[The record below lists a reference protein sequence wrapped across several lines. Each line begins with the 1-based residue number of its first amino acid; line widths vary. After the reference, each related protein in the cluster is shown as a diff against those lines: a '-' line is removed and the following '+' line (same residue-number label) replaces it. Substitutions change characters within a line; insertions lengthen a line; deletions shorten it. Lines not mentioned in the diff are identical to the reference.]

1 LRSVESVAGGTLL
14 TITVESYPG
23 GFSRVA
29 LPIFAYWAER
39 EVRTGLAILRDLLE
53 SRTYTKNGRDP
64 ELSNAT
70 VKESTMEKST
80 SLRSRWSRAS
90 GVNVLIALLTLVLT
104 TGAALYGVLTNATL
118 YGAVPDP
125 VPASAPPAEFSSGR
139 ALEHVRAIA
148 QKPHPMGSAENA
160 AARDYLVK
168 ELSALGVEP
177 EVQTTTA
184 AHYFVSSVA
193 EAGTPENVLARLEGT
208 NNGGKAFLVMAHYDS
223 VPTGPGASDDG
234 AGVAT
239 MLETLR
245 ALKAGPPLKN
255 DVIFLFTDGEER
267 GLLGARAFVDSHPWA
282 EDVGVVLNLEGR
294 GHTGPAYM
302 FETSDEAG
310 WVIREFTKATPY
322 PMTTSDSVA
331 FYKRSGGDTDLTV
344 FLNAGWA
351 GLNVA
356 YIQGLTRYHTPLD
369 TVEELDERSL
379 QHMGSYVLALTRHFG
394 NVSLDHTKAPDEVY
408 FNIFRFMIHYP
419 EGWAIPFMAFT
430 ILLFGGVTALGF
442 RRGLLTLGGVAL
454 GFLAMLGSTI
464 VAALCAY
471 LVWTLI
477 LTLHPGGIW
486 ALEYEAHLFW
496 VGFASL
502 SVAITAALYVGFS
515 KKIRVANLAV
525 GALLWWL
532 VLTVATSVS
541 FPPAS
546 YLFTWPLLFSLLG
559 LAVLFALGERPASP
573 WYSFA
578 ALALSAIPAVFLF
591 IYGVY
596 GITLTEELL
605 LPNVVPVFALAI
617 VLMLGLLVP
626 HLDLIARPNKW
637 VLPCAAATLG
647 LGLVVA
653 GSLTAGFDARHPKP
667 NSILYALNADTQK
680 AIWVSFDEA
689 PDAWTSQFLGADA
702 KEGSVADYLGGEE
715 ALHGEAPTVA
725 LPAPSIELLDD
736 TTRDGVRTLRMRVSA
751 PPKTNLIVVEAD
763 AEAQVVDAT
772 VNEKRIPEEPLHDRG
787 PSAWILHYW
796 NPSSEGIDL
805 TLEVKGTEPLTITA
819 RSGTPGL
826 PAIPGKS
833 YPDRPPDTMPI
844 ALDPASVEQD
854 SSTVVSKSFTFAQRP
869 GNEESE

>member
-1 LRSVESVAGGTLL
+1 MPMRWRS
-14 TITVESYPG
+14 
-23 GFSRVA
+23 
-29 LPIFAYWAER
+29 ER
-39 EVRTGLAILRDLLE
+39 GAH
-53 SRTYTKNGRDP
+53 
-64 ELSNAT
+64 A
-70 VKESTMEKST
+70 
-80 SLRSRWSRAS
+80 A
-90 GVNVLIALLTLVLT
+90 IALLTLVLI
-104 TGAALYGVLTNATL
+104 TGAALYGVVTSATL

-125 VPASAPPAEFSSGR
+125 VPASAPPMEFSSER

-148 QKPHPMGSAENA
+148 KEPHSMDSPENA
-160 AARDYLVK
+160 AVRDYLVK
-168 ELSALGVEP
+168 ELRALGVEP
-177 EVQTTTA
+177 EVQTPTA

-208 NNGGKAFLVMAHYDS
+208 NDGDKAFLVMAHYDS

-267 GLLGARAFVDSHPWA
+267 GLLGARTFVDSHPWA
-282 EDVGVVLNLEGR
+282 KDVRVVLNLEGR

-310 WVIREFTKATPY
+310 WIIREFSKAAPY

-331 FYKRSGGDTDLTV
+331 FYKRSGGDTDLSV
-344 FLNAGWA
+344 FLNAGRA
-351 GLNVA
+351 GLNIA
-356 YIQGLTRYHTPLD
+356 YIQGLTHYHTPLD
-369 TVEELDERSL
+369 NPEELDERSM
-379 QHMGSYVLALTRHFG
+379 QHMGSYALALTRHFG
-394 NVSLDHTKAPDEVY
+394 NVSLDHTKAPDEIY
-408 FNIFRFMIHYP
+408 FNIFGFMVRYP
-419 EGWAIPFMAFT
+419 EGWAVPLMSFAV
-430 ILLFGGVTALGF
+430 LLFVGVATLGLG
-442 RRGLLTLGGVAL
+442 RRQLTLGGFAL

-464 VAALCAY
+464 VAALGAY
-471 LVWTLI
+471 LIWTLI

-496 VGFASL
+496 VGFAAL
-502 SVAITAALYVGFS
+502 GVAITAALYVGLS
-515 KKIRVANLAV
+515 RKVRVANLAV
-525 GALLWWL
+525 GALLWWVL
-532 VLTVATSVS
+532 LTVATGVF

-546 YLFTWPLLFSLLG
+546 YLFTWSLLFSLLG
-559 LAVLFALGERPASP
+559 LGLLFVLGDRPASP
-573 WYSFA
+573 WYPFA
-578 ALALSAIPAVFLF
+578 ALVLSAIPAVFLF
-591 IYGVY
+591 VY
-596 GITLTEELL
+596 GIYGLTLTQELL
-605 LPNVVPVFALAI
+605 LPNVVPLFTLAI
-617 VLMLGLLVP
+617 VLMLGLLIP

-637 VLPCAAATLG
+637 VLPGSAAALG
-647 LGLVVA
+647 LGLLLF

-680 AIWVSFDEA
+680 AIWASFDEA

-715 ALHGEAPTVA
+715 ALHGKAPTVA
-725 LPAPSIELLDD
+725 LPAPSIELLNDA
-736 TTRDGVRTLRMRVSA
+736 TRDGVRTLRMRLTA

-805 TLEVKGTEPLTITA
+805 ILEVKGAEPLTITA
-819 RSGTPGL
+819 RAGTPGL
-826 PAIPGKS
+826 PDIPGKS
-833 YPDRPPDTMPI
+833 YRDRPPDTMPI

-854 SSTVVSKSFTFAQRP
+854 SSTVVSKSFTFAARP
-869 GNEESE
+869 